1 MNRTCCLALCAL
13 SDWQWVHWRVNRG
26 SVFLFKPSVKCS
38 ATGDREMRIIVLLI
52 CFWVFQVTANVFFKM
67 GGDMPSRWWWCFV
80 LGNVVG
86 ISSIYFM
93 MRLYARMDANMALA
107 LAGGGAFI
115 AVQVALA
122 LVFGGRPTMAQWL
135 GFVLVA
141 AGMALSSLGAKPQV
155 RKMEV
160 PADAVLTPDPVSHR
174 SSEHRT

>member
-1 MNRTCCLALCAL
+1 
-13 SDWQWVHWRVNRG
+13 
-26 SVFLFKPSVKCS
+26 
-38 ATGDREMRIIVLLI
+38 
-52 CFWVFQVTANVFFKM
+52 
-67 GGDMPSRWWWCFV
+67 
-80 LGNVVG
+80 
-86 ISSIYFM
+86 
-93 MRLYARMDANMALA
+93 MDANMALA

-160 PADAVLTPDPVSHR
+160 PADAALTPDPVSHR